1 MMDYLK
7 MIWPTPFKVQ
17 EKDVVS
23 LVKQLVIF
31 LVVCAIGSLLIG
43 LLAGIPVVGF
53 IFVILGGLIDIYSL
67 VGIVLAVLKFLGMV
81 R

>member
-17 EKDVVS
+17 EKNVVS
-23 LVKQLVIF
+23 LVFQLVIF
-31 LVVCAIGSLLIG
+31 LVVCAIAGVLLG
-43 LLAGIPVVGF
+43 WLTGIPVVGF
-53 IFVILGGLIDIYSL
+53 IFGILGGLMGIYSL

>member
-1 MMDYLK
+1 MIDYLK

-17 EKDVVS
+17 EKNVVS
-23 LVKQLVIF
+23 LVIQLVIF
-31 LVVCAIGSLLIG
+31 LVVCAVAGVLLG
-43 LLAGIPVVGF
+43 WLTGIPVVGF
-53 IFVILGGLIDIYSL
+53 IFGILGSLMGIYSL

>member
-1 MMDYLK
+1 MIDYLK

-23 LVKQLVIF
+23 LVMQLVIF
-31 LVVCAIGSLLIG
+31 LVLCTVGGLLIG
-43 LLAGIPVVGF
+43 LLAGLPIVGF
-53 IFVILGGLIDIYSL
+53 IFVILGSLLDIYGL
-67 VGIVLAVLKFLGMV
+67 VGIILAVLKFLGMV